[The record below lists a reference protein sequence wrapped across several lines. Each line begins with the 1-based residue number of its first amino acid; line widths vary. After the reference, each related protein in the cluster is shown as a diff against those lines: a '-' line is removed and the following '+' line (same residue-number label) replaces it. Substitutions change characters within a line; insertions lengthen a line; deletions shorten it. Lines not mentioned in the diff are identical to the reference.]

1 MTSSFGMQGIGQ
13 PPQGSAAAAAAAA
26 AAKWQDASAPWDER
40 PDSPLGNVQIGG
52 EDLDVAMAFLNDGSP
67 PRRFTEADNLVDSL
81 GLGALDPPMRLASPT
96 HSNSASA
103 LLYDNGLAGA
113 LGGDLTM
120 KMDD

>member
-1 MTSSFGMQGIGQ
+1 
-13 PPQGSAAAAAAAA
+13 
-26 AAKWQDASAPWDER
+26 
-40 PDSPLGNVQIGG
+40 VQIGG

-81 GLGALDPPMRLASPT
+81 GLGALDPPMQLPSPT
-96 HSNSASA
+96 HSNSASG
-103 LLYDNGLAGA
+103 LLYDSGLAGA